1 MNNLKG
7 KIAEW
12 KEKNE
17 AGSVTVFVLIAILFF
32 IIVLMGVYTGL
43 NARSSA
49 QIKEINK
56 IQAEYNVSEEDLEQA
71 YEEEVG
77 PLDIK
82 IILTKKGTQELYNK
96 ERWYNGNDSFILNVV
111 FSNESNNNTVMI
123 GNKVYTQKQ
132 IDEAAKN
139 NIALITDNCTIVARA
154 EDIKKSYVV
163 DRIDKDSPIVNYEDA
178 KDYEISA
185 NDEID
190 INQKILSVTDS
201 LSGIESIEYGFTNKN
216 EAGTLPV
223 KIQKHEIG
231 TKGTKEIKNI
241 TVTESF
247 GIGNYYL
254 WTRVTD
260 VAGNVAEYY
269 SKVIS
274 IIESTVTYTNIINHW
289 ALGFKNQEGTNTA
302 KTAYKLDTTT
312 IKAEQESTFTLDE
325 SNTATVPNGYR
336 KRDTFAYQLEDGTWK
351 KDNPLGT
358 LITQRAGSMKFECY
372 YDPITYKITY
382 DLAGGTNNSEN
393 PSTYNVLYG
402 VTLKNPTKKGYTFAG
417 WYNGTTKVSG
427 INEGANATFTNVQDL
442 YTKLESRQTGDI
454 KLTAKWTI
462 NQYTLTVNPNGGKWN
477 NTTTTSTIKQN
488 YGSTK
493 VIANPTPPT
502 GYKVTFNGNGG
513 STPAAQNSTKSF
525 TSWTNSGSGSLSGT
539 TYTFGAGN
547 GTLKANYKNNSI
559 TLPTATRTGYT
570 FAGWYD
576 AASGGNKIGNAGA
589 TYTPTS
595 AKTLYAH
602 WTINQYTL
610 TVNPNGGK
618 WNNTTTTST
627 IKQNYGSTKVIANPT
642 PPTGYKVTFNGNGGS
657 TPAAQNS
664 TKSFTSWTNSGSG
677 SLSGTTY
684 TFGAGNGTLKANYK
698 NNSITLPTATR
709 TGYTFAGWYDAAS
722 GGNKIG
728 NAGATYTPTSA
739 KTLYAHWTVNTYT
752 VTYNYSENGGT
763 SATKTTASVKYGSAV
778 DLTPTATKS
787 GYTFVGWNTNK
798 SATTKLSS
806 LTVNGNITLY
816 AIYKKTITLNAYT
829 YNNKANTQSKTIYN
843 KTTSASFTLPTLGNI
858 TANNVTYTPRGFS
871 TSTGA
876 NATVAKSS
884 GATITLSGNA
894 TYYANYQRTVT
905 ATFYYHGGTDQYAS
919 TQSTTTA
926 KGTQYIN
933 YVGKIVN
940 TNIAI
945 PSAVTGSTKYYGANY
960 KGVSTSAGG
969 KTSVTPTT
977 ANTKYYAFYQ
987 VTVTFYYYNGSAH
1000 TSSTAIRY
1008 ATTNGSSYSTSA
1020 STTPVPKAYDGAAW
1034 KGWTISSTNAGKDN
1048 QRTILNT
1055 ANTVLYAFYQKGITI
1070 TYNANGG
1077 TGAPGASAGT
1087 KTYISKSGGINTYNP
1102 SIKLSAT
1109 KPTKTYYNFAG
1120 WGTNTST
1127 VAYQPGGT
1135 YSFSASRTIYAVW
1148 KAKTITVTFKR
1159 ATNSSDTATTTQT
1172 FTCGVAN
1179 QKFKDT
1185 GWAVTGYNLTGWGF
1199 KADGSDGYNYP
1210 VDSPVTDGWINEHA
1224 PAVTLYARWKVKTLK
1239 VTFKRATNSS
1249 DTVTATQTFTYGV
1262 SGQKFNVAW
1271 SVQGYEMTGW
1281 GLKADGSDGAVYP
1294 LDSEVSNGWIDKH
1307 SPSITLYGRWKE
1319 CSHNYNARGGI
1330 LRDLGYNWTCDA
1342 GHTHDTGF
1350 YIYCSKCRKRR
1361 TTTPTLVCPWESGKY
1376 IVFPDL

>member
-559 TLPTATRTGYT
+559 TLP
-570 FAGWYD
+570 
-576 AASGGNKIGNAGA
+576 K
-589 TYTPTS
+589 P
-595 AKTLYAH
+595 
-602 WTINQYTL
+602 
-610 TVNPNGGK
+610 
-618 WNNTTTTST
+618 
-627 IKQNYGSTKVIANPT
+627 
-642 PPTGYKVTFNGNGGS
+642 
-657 TPAAQNS
+657 
-664 TKSFTSWTNSGSG
+664 
-677 SLSGTTY
+677 
-684 TFGAGNGTLKANYK
+684 
-698 NNSITLPTATR
+698 TR